1 MGFIYAKE
9 LKTKFSVYGHFYD
22 LKIKNE
28 TFKCRSVLEIVSKSV
43 GDIASSKPCTLV
55 VMMNPGSSKPLSA
68 DYVPK
73 TYSID
78 QIMSNSWEKE
88 IVSTRPDNAQYQIMR
103 LMLLTEW
110 KHVRVINLS
119 DLRNGNSGKFST
131 EFQKAKTLDNSNP
144 HSLTHKDRRCEL
156 KQYCSE
162 SKTVIV
168 AWGSTAVLRESA
180 KTFLKQVPNVK
191 GLPLESPWFRYP
203 SPYNKQQ
210 KLDWLESMNAELN
223 T

>member
-1 MGFIYAKE
+1 
-9 LKTKFSVYGHFYD
+9 
-22 LKIKNE
+22 
-28 TFKCRSVLEIVSKSV
+28 
-43 GDIASSKPCTLV
+43 
-55 VMMNPGSSKPLSA
+55 
-68 DYVPK
+68 
-73 TYSID
+73 
-78 QIMSNSWEKE
+78 MSNSWEKE

-103 LMLLTEW
+103 LMLLNEW

-131 EFQKAKTLDNSNP
+131 EFQKAKILDNSNP

-180 KTFLKQVPNVK
+180 KTFFKQVPNVK